1 MIVDTSQ
8 LIGHPNKTTWMLWK
22 IGTEVRIQAMRRTRD
37 LVLTMII
44 AVAARLAPRNTP
56 LIA

>member
-22 IGTEVRIQAMRRTRD
+22 IGTEVRIQAMRSQHQQEM
-37 LVLTMII
+37 TMII